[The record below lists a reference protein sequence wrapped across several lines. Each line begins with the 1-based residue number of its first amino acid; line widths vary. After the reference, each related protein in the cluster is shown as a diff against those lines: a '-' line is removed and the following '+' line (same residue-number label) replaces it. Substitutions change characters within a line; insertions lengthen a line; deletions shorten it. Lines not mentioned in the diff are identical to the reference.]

1 MSTPFVEDGEGAGQ
15 HSRSLTKRRGNVRG
29 RSVSRRNAGG
39 PLATSFVAGLI
50 AFAVVAIGPTALGQ
64 AVSNTSRWVGKNRA
78 GMPIKGWIEFCARY
92 RDECAID
99 PSEPAIISLNPQTW
113 RTIVTVN
120 EAVNSEI
127 KVRTDRE
134 HWGVEDRWDL
144 AEDGFGD
151 CEDYQ
156 LLKRKRLV
164 DAGFPRRALRMAVTV
179 DEENAGHAVLMVRT
193 DRGDLVLDN
202 KHNRVLSWH
211 ATGYVYV
218 KREGHDSTAWIA
230 LGGVGSPFATATR

>member
-1 MSTPFVEDGEGAGQ
+1 MTSTRSVEDQGGRGQ
-15 HSRSLTKRRGNVRG
+15 NSKSLLIGHADVRG
-29 RSVSRRNAGG
+29 RSLARRNVCG
-39 PLATSFVAGLI
+39 LFSTSFVAGLI
-50 AFAVVAIGPTALGQ
+50 AFAVVAFGPGLAQ
-64 AVSNTSRWVGKNRA
+64 AVSKASRWGGNTGA
-78 GMPIKGWIEFCARY
+78 GTPIKGWVEFCARY

-99 PSEPAIISLNPQTW
+99 PSEPATISLNPETW

-120 EAVNSEI
+120 EAVNGEI
-127 KVRTDRE
+127 KARTDRE

-164 DAGFPRRALRMAVTV
+164 DAGFPRRALRMTV
-179 DEENAGHAVLMVRT
+179 AIDQESAGHAVLMVRT

-202 KHNRVLSWH
+202 KHNVVLSWH

-218 KREGHDSTAWIA
+218 KREGHDSAAWIA
-230 LGGVGSPFATATR
+230 LGGVRSPVATANR